1 MWNSGTRHR
10 DAVLAHQKNQKG
22 RSPHRMPQVRD
33 QQVGLYKHES
43 FRKQHCQSINEQFVQ
58 IY

>member
-43 FRKQHCQSINEQFVQ
+43 FRKQHCNEQFVQ

>member
-10 DAVLAHQKNQKG
+10 DAVLAHQKG